1 MGILVLAVVTGFIGA
16 AIAFLSGYG
25 VFSVMGVYCLTGL
38 ASILLVALPVIWLCS
53 LRKRYTQNTYG
64 ELNSEV

>member
-16 AIAFLSGYG
+16 AIALISGYG
-25 VFSVMGVYCLTGL
+25 VFTVIGVYCLIGL
-38 ASILLVALPVIWLCS
+38 ASILLISLPAIWLCS
-53 LRKRYTQNTYG
+53 LRKRWSQNTYG